1 LHQHIA
7 LSVDSRKWPCVIP
20 AVKRA
25 HYLRVIRISSYEVLM
40 LSPSKLTM
48 AVAAAAIA
56 MTAGIADADARKK
69 RQSGPKPA
77 AAKCYP
83 TLEGSATGQGLFGKG
98 TAEARAA
105 ARVDWE
111 SKSTNKYGFEYGN
124 FDKSQNARWDC
135 KKGAV
140 LKAKCVVTARPC
152 HQ

>member
-1 LHQHIA
+1 
-7 LSVDSRKWPCVIP
+7 
-20 AVKRA
+20 
-25 HYLRVIRISSYEVLM
+25 M
-40 LSPSKLTM
+40 LSPSKL
-48 AVAAAAIA
+48 AIAIVAAAIA
-56 MTAGIADADARKK
+56 TTAGIADADAHKRK
-69 RQSGPKPA
+69 RSHSHAPA

-111 SKSTNKYGFEYGN
+111 SKSTNKYGYEYGN

-135 KKGAV
+135 KKGAI